1 MGGPTGKTNELL
13 VRSVRVRRPPLNRL
27 MHAPTL
33 GSSAYTLV
41 SEQLLAKFTPASFN
55 VTIHDPL
62 MMIAVIIILGE
73 IM

>member
-1 MGGPTGKTNELL
+1 
-13 VRSVRVRRPPLNRL
+13 